1 MNSVYRIALDA
12 MSGDHGIAVT
22 IPAALQAIRTCDDV
36 VLTLVGDETQIRAAL
51 EGQAGAESGRLH
63 IHHTSQVVSMD
74 EPPAQALKKKK
85 DSSMR
90 VSIDLVKQGHADAAV
105 SAGNTGALMATG
117 RFVLKMLPGIDRPAI
132 CTALPSEHGHTH
144 MLDLG
149 ANVDSSAE
157 HLYQFAVM
165 GSELVKAIDDNP
177 SPKVGLLNIGQEA
190 IKGNEQVKAANQLLN
205 NSHLNYLGYVEG
217 DGIFLE
223 DFDVIVCDGF
233 VGNVALKTTEGLAKM
248 ISNRLKRQYKQNLF
262 SKLAAVVSLP
272 VLNAFRKGVD
282 PRRYNG
288 ASLLGLQGI
297 IIKSHGGADSLSFA
311 NAIAIARQEA
321 IKNVPQK
328 INDQLAAL
336 VVEQEQ
342 KKLAVSA

>member
-22 IPAALQAIRTCDDV
+22 IPAALQAIRMCDDV
-36 VLTLVGDETQIRAAL
+36 VLTLVGDETQIRTAL

-63 IHHTSQVVSMD
+63 IHHASQIVNMD

-190 IKGNEQVKAANQLLN
+190 IKGNEQVKAANQLLS

-248 ISNRLKRQYKQNLF
+248 ISQRLKRQYKQTLF

-311 NAIAIARQEA
+311 NAISIARQEA